1 MGFKDAQLSAAQIA
15 KRFSVSDTYAIQLFA
30 RYVDMPRRQLYEVIC
45 IDEVHVN
52 VSRVCN
58 YALVLQDFLT
68 GEPIDL
74 VANRRQEIT
83 EPYFAS
89 IPKSERFRVKY
100 LISDMYR
107 PYIGYVDKYFPN
119 AVSIVDS
126 FHVVKMI
133 NDKILSYIRRLQN
146 KYKHMD
152 EQRHERLEQQLGRKI
167 EFTHSREY
175 YLLKNYRWL
184 TLKNHDDIHYSGK
197 LHYNYK
203 LHRYITFIPLRV
215 NRKFLH
221 HD

>member
-1 MGFKDAQLSAAQIA
+1 
-15 KRFSVSDTYAIQLFA
+15 
-30 RYVDMPRRQLYEVIC
+30 
-45 IDEVHVN
+45 
-52 VSRVCN
+52 
-58 YALVLQDFLT
+58 
-68 GEPIDL
+68 
-74 VANRRQEIT
+74 
-83 EPYFAS
+83 
-89 IPKSERFRVKY
+89 
-100 LISDMYR
+100 MYR

-167 EFTHSREY
+167 EFTHSKEY

-184 TLKNHDDIHYSGK
+184 ILKNHDDILYSGK
-197 LHYNYK
+197 SHYNYK